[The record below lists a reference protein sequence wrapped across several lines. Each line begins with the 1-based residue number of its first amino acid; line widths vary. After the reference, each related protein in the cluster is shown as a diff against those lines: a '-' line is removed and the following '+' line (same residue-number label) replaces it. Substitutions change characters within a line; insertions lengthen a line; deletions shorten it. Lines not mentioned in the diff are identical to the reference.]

1 MRVLLLAHSIEG
13 GGAQEVCRAWARSL
27 SGAHEV
33 RILVFDRSAGLA
45 EARRA
50 LAGIPVGCAEEAGV
64 RSHRARVAHV
74 RSEIVAWT
82 PDVVLSLETYPN
94 LVALL
99 ATVGLRVRTVISEH
113 NVPSI
118 LLKVEGPAKR
128 AQLVLARRLYR
139 RADTVICVSHAVAT
153 DIRCNFGLP
162 PERVAVLPNG
172 VLGDL
177 AETPDTPA
185 PAPARI
191 TVLVPARLVP
201 QKRPAHCVAIAEAV
215 ARRGVR
221 VTLVWVGDAPAD
233 GRPDDTALS
242 PATRG
247 PSSVEIVHEPW
258 REDWHTLADEETVV
272 LLGSA
277 YEGFGNVLVESAS
290 RGIPVVAGSS
300 ALGCAD
306 ALIPGVTGYLAAT
319 DSAESYAD
327 AIQEARLLGGPFTTA
342 DWLRQFS
349 AAATARRLETVLR
362 PSSLAF
368 PLPAVPVRT
377 GVHGG

>member
-1 MRVLLLAHSIEG
+1 MRVLLLAHTIEG
-13 GGAQEVCRAWARSL
+13 GGAQEVCRAWARAL
-27 SGAHEV
+27 DGRHDV
-33 RILVFDRSAGLA
+33 RILVLDRSAGLA

-50 LAGIPVGCAEEAGV
+50 LAGIPVGCAEDAGAV
-64 RSHRARVAHV
+64 SHRARVAHV
-74 RSEIVAWT
+74 RQEVVAWQ
-82 PDVVLSLETYPN
+82 PDVLLSLETYPN

-99 ATVGLRVRTVISEH
+99 ATAGLRTRTVISEH

-128 AQLVLARRLYR
+128 AQLALARVLYR

-172 VLGDL
+172 VLGGATDVT
-177 AETPDTPA
+177 ATPP

-201 QKRPAHCVAIAEAV
+201 QKRPAHCVAIAEVLAG
-215 ARRGVR
+215 RGAK
-221 VTLVWVGDAPAD
+221 VTLVWVGDGP
-233 GRPDDTALS
+233 PDSPSGATALRQT
-242 PATRG
+242 TRG
-247 PSSVEIVHEPW
+247 ASSVEIVHEPW
-258 REDWHTLADEETVV
+258 QDDWHLLADEETVV

-290 RGIPVVAGSS
+290 HGIPVVAGSS

-306 ALIPGVTGYLAAT
+306 AVIPGVTGFLAAT

-327 AIQEARLLGGPFTTA
+327 AIQEARLLTGPFSTQ

-349 AAATARRLETVLR
+349 AEATARRLETVLR

-368 PLPAVPVRT
+368 TLPAPAVTT
-377 GVHGG
+377 GASRG